1 MEIITTIREDTLQ
14 YARSKNNHTFDIT
27 EKDIMNFLGILI
39 ISGYHTNGTI
49 GTIGNVQTNRMMKFP
64 LNILKK
70 DERASLDYRSDGNI
84 LFAQW
89 KDNSIVSIGTN
100 FGSITPLNKVNRW
113 VKGAGKVA
121 VDQPNLIADYNSGM
135 GGVDLLDMQLASYT
149 PKLTSKKWW
158 WPPFSDALNTAM
170 VAAVRIYKRTSPL
183 APERQLSHLQF
194 RIQVAECLVKY
205 EVEAPRVRLGG
216 PAVPVPDY
224 IQRDG
229 INHECVSYKQTRC
242 VIC

>member
-1 MEIITTIREDTLQ
+1 
-14 YARSKNNHTFDIT
+14 
-27 EKDIMNFLGILI
+27 
-39 ISGYHTNGTI
+39 
-49 GTIGNVQTNRMMKFP
+49 MMKFP

-89 KDNSIVSIGTN
+89 KDNSVVSIGTN

-149 PKLTSKKWW
+149 PKLT
-158 WPPFSDALNTAM
+158 
-170 VAAVRIYKRTSPL
+170 
-183 APERQLSHLQF
+183 
-194 RIQVAECLVKY
+194 
-205 EVEAPRVRLGG
+205 
-216 PAVPVPDY
+216 
-224 IQRDG
+224 
-229 INHECVSYKQTRC
+229 
-242 VIC
+242 